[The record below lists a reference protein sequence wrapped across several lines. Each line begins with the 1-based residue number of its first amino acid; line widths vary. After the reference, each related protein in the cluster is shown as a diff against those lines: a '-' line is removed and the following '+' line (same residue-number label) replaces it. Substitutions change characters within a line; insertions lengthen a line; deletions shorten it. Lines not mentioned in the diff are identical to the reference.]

1 MRLWAQQLIPYLDRQ
16 RLLGQHRECCA
27 LRGAGW
33 GRPHATVN
41 YVFNYAPDYLFAY
54 HCLIMTEMEARG
66 YHPDPVWKNPNWRGS
81 TLGEDNWMKTI
92 NETSPNPPLWSMLL
106 VAVCLT
112 NESLYKEHN
121 DEYLKECI
129 ELLKT
134 KEAPIDFKKL
144 EKELKLSES

>member
-1 MRLWAQQLIPYLDRQ
+1 MRLWHQFLIPYLDRQ
-16 RLLGQHRECCA
+16 RLLGAHRECAA

-66 YHPDPVWKNPNWRGS
+66 YHPDPVWKNPNWRGN
-81 TLGEDNWMKTI
+81 TLGEDNWMKNI

-106 VAVCLT
+106 AATCLS
-112 NESLYKEHN
+112 NEPLYKEHN

-144 EKELKLSES
+144 EKELNLSES